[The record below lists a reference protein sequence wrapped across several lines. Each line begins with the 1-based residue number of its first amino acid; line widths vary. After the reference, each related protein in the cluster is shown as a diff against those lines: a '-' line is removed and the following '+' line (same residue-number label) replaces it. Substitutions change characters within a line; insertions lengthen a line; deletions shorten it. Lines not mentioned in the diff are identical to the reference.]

1 MKGVIDVKSL
11 RDIRSLR
18 STAKRSIPR
27 VQSSAYLDLYMLEKE
42 KERLEKEAA
51 LLEKRSQAIRKRLGE
66 IQRQAESLKKSAS
79 QPEGRKGKDERGG
92 EPSSPGKKW
101 KTFSLN
107 Y

>member
-1 MKGVIDVKSL
+1 MRGVTDVSGL
-11 RDIRSLR
+11 REIRSLH
-18 STAKRSIPR
+18 TTGKRSIPGS
-27 VQSSAYLDLYMLEKE
+27 QNSAYLDLYMLEKE
-42 KERLEKEAA
+42 KGRLEKEAA